1 VREVWSEI
9 AVAKGGDA
17 VDVFES
23 HEIRDGGRGLAD
35 AAWDVWLTTEVKL
48 RLLANEHVSAF
59 AVNVDT
65 LDGVVTLFGTVPT
78 ENARRAA
85 AETAR
90 GVSGVRSV
98 ADRLEIVPAA
108 REAETE
114 VRDQELVS
122 KVQERI
128 AARKDLSQAVVQV
141 AVENRVARLTGTV
154 PSNHLRLVAATAAG
168 EVPGV
173 RAVVVDLQIRRMT
186 RVTAPS

>member
-1 VREVWSEI
+1 
-9 AVAKGGDA
+9 
-17 VDVFES
+17 
-23 HEIRDGGRGLAD
+23 
-35 AAWDVWLTTEVKL
+35 VWLTTEVKL

-78 ENARRAA
+78 ADARAAA

-98 ADRLEIVPAA
+98 TDRLEIVPAA

-114 VRDQELVS
+114 MRDQELVS

-128 AARKDLSQAVVQV
+128 AARKDLAQAVVQV

-173 RAVVVDLQIRRMT
+173 RAVVVDLQVRRMT
-186 RVTAPS
+186 RLTS